1 MDARVKPEH
10 DDEEEADTMSS
21 REHRFAATLTWT
33 GAPLLVSPD
42 GPRAT
47 YDGYSRECRIEMPG
61 KPPLIASAAEAFRGD
76 PKLHNPE
83 DMLVAALSA
92 CHALSYLAECAKAG
106 IGVVAYRDAAEGIM
120 AIQDKKMRFVSVLL
134 RPEVV
139 IADAAKLGQ
148 ARALHA
154 AAHDACFIANS
165 VNFPV
170 THAATVTAASLTA

>member
-1 MDARVKPEH
+1 
-10 DDEEEADTMSS
+10 MSS

-33 GAPLLVSPD
+33 GAPLVVSPE

-47 YDGYSRECRIEMPG
+47 YDGYSRECRVEMPG

-106 IGVVAYRDAAEGIM
+106 IGVLSYRDAAEGVM
-120 AIQDKKMRFVSVLL
+120 AIVNAPGVATTTDKKMRFVSVLL
-134 RPEVV
+134 RPDVV
-139 IADAAKLGQ
+139 IADAAKLDQ

>member
-1 MDARVKPEH
+1 
-10 DDEEEADTMSS
+10 MSS

-33 GAPLLVSPD
+33 GAPLVVSPD

-47 YDGYSRECRIEMPG
+47 YESYSRQCRVEIPG

-92 CHALSYLAECAKAG
+92 CHALSYLAECARAG
-106 IGVVAYRDAAEGIM
+106 IGVVSYSDEAEGVM
-120 AIQDKKMRFVSVLL
+120 AIHDKKMRFVAVFL
-134 RPEVV
+134 RQTVV
-139 IADAAKLGQ
+139 IADVAKLEQ
-148 ARALHA
+148 ARALHK
-154 AAHDACFIANS
+154 AAHESCFIANS

-170 THAATVTAASLTA
+170 THEATVSASSRIA

>member
-1 MDARVKPEH
+1 
-10 DDEEEADTMSS
+10 MSS

-33 GAPLLVSPD
+33 GAPLVVSPD

-47 YDGYSRECRIEMPG
+47 YEAYSRAVRVDIPG
-61 KPPLIASAAEAFRGD
+61 KLPIIGSAAEAFRGE

-83 DMLVAALSA
+83 DMLVAALST

-106 IGVVAYRDAAEGIM
+106 IGIVAYRDEAEGVM
-120 AIQDKKMRFVSVLL
+120 AIHDKKMRFVSVMLK
-134 RPEVV
+134 PEVV
-139 IADAAKLGQ
+139 IADAAKLEQ

-170 THAATVTAASLTA
+170 ENQPTVRSA

>member
-1 MDARVKPEH
+1 MDAQVKPEH
-10 DDEEEADTMSS
+10 DDEEEVGIMSS
-21 REHRFAATLTWT
+21 REHRFVATLTWT

-47 YDGYSRECRIEMPG
+47 YESYSREVRIEMPG
-61 KPPLIASAAEAFRGD
+61 KPLLIASAAEAFRGD

-106 IGVVAYRDAAEGIM
+106 IGIVAYRDAAEGVM

-134 RPEVV
+134 RPDVV
-139 IADAAKLGQ
+139 IADAAMIAR
-148 ARALHA
+148 ARALHEP
-154 AAHDACFIANS
+154 AHDACFIANS

>member
-1 MDARVKPEH
+1 MTV
-10 DDEEEADTMSS
+10 
-21 REHRFAATLTWT
+21 RELRFAATLTWT
-33 GAPLLVSPD
+33 GAPLIVSPA

-47 YDGYSRECRIEMPG
+47 YDGYSRECRVEMAG

-83 DMLVAALSA
+83 DMLVAALST

-106 IGVVAYRDAAEGIM
+106 IGVLSYRDGAEGVM
-120 AIQDKKMRFVSVLL
+120 AIVNAPGVATTMDRKMRFVSVLL
-134 RPEVV
+134 KPEVV
-139 IADAAKLGQ
+139 IADAAKLEQ
-148 ARALHA
+148 ARALHY

-170 THAATVTAASLTA
+170 THEATVTAATLTA

>member
-1 MDARVKPEH
+1 MP
-10 DDEEEADTMSS
+10 S

-33 GAPLLVSPD
+33 GAPLVVSPD

-47 YDGYSRECRIEMPG
+47 YESYSRDVRIEMPG

-76 PKLHNPE
+76 PQLHNPE

-92 CHALSYLAECAKAG
+92 CHALSYLTECAKAG
-106 IGVVAYRDAAEGIM
+106 IGVMSYRDEAEGIM
-120 AIQDKKMRFVSVLL
+120 AIHDKKMRFVSVLL
-134 RPEVV
+134 KPAVV
-139 IADAAKLGQ
+139 IVDAAKLEQ
-148 ARALHA
+148 ARALHE

-170 THAATVTAASLTA
+170 THAATVTAA

>member
-1 MDARVKPEH
+1 
-10 DDEEEADTMSS
+10 MSS
-21 REHRFAATLTWT
+21 REHRFVATLTWT
-33 GAPLLVSPD
+33 GAPLVVSKD
-42 GPRAT
+42 GRRAT

-92 CHALSYLAECAKAG
+92 CHALSYLAECAKGG
-106 IGVVAYRDAAEGIM
+106 IGVLCYRDAAEGVM

-134 RPEVV
+134 KPEVV
-139 IADAAKLGQ
+139 IADAAKLEQ

-170 THAATVTAASLTA
+170 AHAATVTAASLTA